1 MDKKTWVYIIIAII
15 IILLLVWY
23 FRNHMSDQKGVNVN
37 NQTYNMLQ
45 QQISSLNQ
53 QILFLKQQI
62 GNLHVPAPTSTVN
75 SLRQT
80 VNDINQQV
88 STINNQISSLNPYLP
103 RNQQLE
109 LASVLSIFNRNA
121 LDLNNISRSV
131 INRDINYFNAG
142 QHGSQVPQ
150 NPHTVQNPNVTN
162 ELNVLQQK
170 VDSLNG
176 VVSNITQRLSQ
187 FGAGIPKSFHDEA
200 EKAASYLN
208 DRIDDINKNL
218 PNLVQRLNPEQ
229 RNYLN
234 RILNELN
241 NDLSS
246 LKNSLGSAVRSRINS
261 VNIH

>member
-1 MDKKTWVYIIIAII
+1 
-15 IILLLVWY
+15 
-23 FRNHMSDQKGVNVN
+23 
-37 NQTYNMLQ
+37 MLQ

-62 GNLHVPAPTSTVN
+62 SNLHVPAPTSTVN

-80 VNDINQQV
+80 VSDINQQV

-150 NPHTVQNPNVTN
+150 NSHTVQNPNVADN

-170 VDSLNG
+170 VDNLNG
-176 VVSNITQRLSQ
+176 VVSNIRQHLAQ
-187 FGAGIPKSFHDEA
+187 FGSGIPESFRDEA

-218 PNLVQRLNPEQ
+218 PNLVQRLNPNQ
-229 RNYLN
+229 RNNLN
-234 RILNELN
+234 RILSELN

-246 LKNSLGSAVRSRINS
+246 LKNSLGSAVRNRINS